1 MTTIYIHVATITNT
15 CANHVCT
22 QICMQICN
30 LHRNLKPA
38 QFLQTFNKTCK
49 IFRPQKQKG
58 LYDRS
63 AASKPVKTALDLEIP
78 TVAPAWAPGPRVA
91 QRGEE
96 DDEALTL
103 LPLPMAPL
111 LVVSSLSLHQ
121 ALIPWKERGEK
132 ERDLLA
138 STHIDKE
145 KLQRDGGLK
154 SSSSSSPM
162 KVTNT

>member
-1 MTTIYIHVATITNT
+1 MPILSAHKSVCKCVT
-15 CANHVCT
+15 C
-22 QICMQICN
+22 IEIWN
-30 LHRNLKPA
+30 LHNFCRLSTESAKSFNLKNGGQNAPEIN
-38 QFLQTFNKTCK
+38 FC
-49 IFRPQKQKG
+49 
-58 LYDRS
+58 S
-63 AASKPVKTALDLEIP
+63 ATSKPVKTAPDLEIP
-78 TVAPAWAPGPRVA
+78 TVAPAWAPRPRVA
-91 QRGEE
+91 QGGEE

-111 LVVSSLSLHQ
+111 LAVYSLSLHQ

-162 KVTNT
+162 KVTST

>member
-1 MTTIYIHVATITNT
+1 
-15 CANHVCT
+15 
-22 QICMQICN
+22 MQICN

-38 QFLQTFNKTCK
+38 QFLQTFDETCK
-49 IFRPQKQKG
+49 IFRPQKQRPKRARNEFLATKCQPKG

-111 LVVSSLSLHQ
+111 LAVYSLSLHQ